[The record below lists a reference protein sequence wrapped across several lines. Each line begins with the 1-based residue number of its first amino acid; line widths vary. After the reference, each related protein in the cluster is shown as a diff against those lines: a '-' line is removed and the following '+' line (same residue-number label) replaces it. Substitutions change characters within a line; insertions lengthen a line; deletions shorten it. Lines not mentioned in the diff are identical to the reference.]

1 MATPVEQSVVCPV
14 LIGRASNLD
23 AIGRLI
29 DQAANGSGRVA
40 LIAGEAGIG
49 KSRLVY
55 EIKARA
61 AQRGLVTLQGGC
73 FEIDRSLP
81 YAPFI
86 DLLRSFFANFSA
98 DQIKRFV
105 DPTSLDLS
113 RLLPE
118 LFIPSNETAISL
130 DPEQEKRRLFQA
142 LSQFL
147 IQLAATQP
155 LLVVIED
162 LHWCD
167 GTSLE
172 VLAFLARRLTSQPML
187 LLLTYRNDEVDARVN
202 HLLAELDREHI
213 ATELVLKRLTQLE
226 VDAMLRAIFSL
237 KRGART
243 DFLNAIYSL
252 TDGNPFFIEEVLK
265 SLIASGDIFY
275 QDGAWDRKPVSELR
289 IPRSVQDA
297 VQRRSDQLGPQA
309 QEILRLASVAGRR
322 FDFDLLLA
330 VTHLAETQLL
340 TSVKQLIDAQ
350 LVVEESADRFAFRH
364 ALTQEAVYAT
374 LLKRERKE
382 IHRVVAETLEHLH
395 APGLELYWT
404 DLAHHFFAAGEWMR
418 ALNYS
423 QRVGERAQALYAPRE
438 ASEYFSQALKA
449 AEQLNQRRPDLY
461 RARGATFET
470 LGEFDRAR
478 ADFDRAWQSARALK
492 DRLAEWQA
500 LIDLGALWAGRD
512 YARTRQYYQQAID
525 LARSTRTEPHSG
537 ASVDQPA
544 LIAHSLN
551 RLANWHVNVEQPL
564 EGQQLHAEALKIF
577 ETLKDQEGVAETLDF
592 LGMANYMGGNLVQG
606 TAYYHRA
613 IELFRALDNRKGL
626 SSSLGAMS
634 IRAATIQTSTMVA
647 AEKLIDA
654 ARGCE
659 ESYLVAHDIGWRSG
673 EAFALIMWSATVGP
687 QGYYTQAL
695 DIAQRG
701 LEIAEEI
708 EHQQWMAGGYGLL
721 GALYADLLALPIAQ
735 QHLER
740 AIALGQET
748 GSLHWQRVAAGFLA
762 STLIDRHDLS
772 TAESVLNNALP
783 VDEPAQSI
791 GQRLCWCARIEL
803 ALAQKDAPQALELID
818 RMTISAPN
826 VIDPLAP
833 NIIRLALLRG
843 EAVQQLDRLTEAQKC
858 YDVALT
864 LANEQGNRSL
874 VWRIHLARG
883 KFYQAQARRSEAEQ
897 EFVAARSMVD
907 QLAINITDES
917 LRDNFLQAAS
927 GLIPIG
933 TPHRTARKVQAA
945 DGLTP
950 REREVAQHI
959 AQGKSNREIADEL
972 VIGERT
978 IETHV
983 TNILNKLSFSSRTQI
998 AAWVASKSDKETR

>member
-23 AIGRLI
+23 AIDRQI
-29 DQAANGSGRVA
+29 DQVANGAGRVA

-49 KSRLVY
+49 KSRLVN
-55 EIKARA
+55 EIKSRA
-61 AQRGLVTLQGGC
+61 LQRGLLMLQGGC

-105 DPTSLDLS
+105 DPAALDLS

-118 LFIPSNETAISL
+118 FYTPQAEASIAL

-147 IQLAATQP
+147 IQLASAQP
-155 LLVVIED
+155 LLIVIED

-167 GTSLE
+167 DTSLE
-172 VLAFLARRLTSQPML
+172 LLAFLARRLNSQPVL
-187 LLLTYRNDEVDARVN
+187 LLLTYRHDEIDARVN

-213 ATELVLKRLTQLE
+213 ATEFVLKRFAQDE
-226 VDAMLRAIFSL
+226 VDAMLRAIFGL
-237 KRGART
+237 KRATRA
-243 DFLNAIYSL
+243 DFLNAIYAL

-275 QDGAWDRKPVSELR
+275 KDGAWDRKPVSELR

-297 VQRRSDQLGPQA
+297 VQRRSNQLSPPA

-322 FDFDLLLA
+322 FDFSLLLE
-330 VTHLAETQLL
+330 VTHMDETQLL
-340 TSVKQLIDAQ
+340 TIVKQLISAQ

-364 ALTQEAVYAT
+364 ALTQEAAYAT
-374 LLKRERKE
+374 LLKRERKD

-395 APGLELYWT
+395 APTLEPYWA
-404 DLAHHFFAAGEWMR
+404 DLAHHFFAAGEWTK

-423 QRVGERAQALYAPRE
+423 QRVGERAQSLYAPRE
-438 ASEYFSQALKA
+438 ASEHFSRALSA
-449 AEQLNQRRPDLY
+449 AEQLNQQRPDLY

-478 ADFDRAWQSARALK
+478 DDFDRALQSARILN
-492 DRLAEWQA
+492 DRSAEWQA

-512 YARTRQYYQQAID
+512 YAQTGQYYQQAID
-525 LARSTRTEPHSG
+525 LARSI
-537 ASVDQPA
+537 DQPA

-551 RLANWHVNVEQPL
+551 RLANWYVNSEQPL
-564 EGQQLHAEALKIF
+564 EGQQLHTEALKIF
-577 ETLKDQEGVAETLDF
+577 ETAKDQEGVAETLDF

-613 IELFRALDNRKGL
+613 IDLFRALDNRKGL
-626 SSSLGAMS
+626 SSSMGAMS

-659 ESYLVAHDIGWRSG
+659 EAYQVARDIGWRSG
-673 EAFALIMWSATVGP
+673 EAFALIMWCTTLGP
-687 QGYYTQAL
+687 QGDYTQAL
-695 DIAQRG
+695 DIAHRG
-701 LEIAEEI
+701 IEIAEEI
-708 EHQQWMAGGYGLL
+708 GHLQWMAGGYGIL
-721 GALYADLLALPIAQ
+721 GAIYYDLLALPLARQ
-735 QHLER
+735 YLER
-740 AIALGQET
+740 GLVLGQET

-762 STLIDRHDLS
+762 STLIDLHELS
-772 TAESVLNNALP
+772 TAESVLKNTLP
-783 VDEPAQSI
+783 ADSPAHSI

-803 ALAQKDAPQALELID
+803 ALAQKDPTLALELID

-833 NIIRLALLRG
+833 NIIRLAILRG
-843 EAVQQLDRLTEAQKC
+843 GALQQLDRMDEAQKC
-858 YDVALT
+858 FDAALT
-864 LANEQGNRSL
+864 VANEQGNRSL
-874 VWRIHLARG
+874 VWRIHLALG
-883 KFYQAQARRSEAEQ
+883 KFYQAQARRSDAER
-897 EFVAARSMVD
+897 EYVAARSLVD
-907 QLAINITDES
+907 ELAVNIADES
-917 LRDNFLQAAS
+917 LRDNFLQSAYT
-927 GLIPIG
+927 LIPIG
-933 TPHRTARKVQAA
+933 SPRRSSKQAA

-959 AQGKSNREIADEL
+959 ALGKSNREIADEL
-972 VIGERT
+972 VVGERT

-983 TNILNKLSFSSRTQI
+983 TNILNKLGFSSRTQI
-998 AAWVASKSDKETR
+998 AAWIASKNNKMT